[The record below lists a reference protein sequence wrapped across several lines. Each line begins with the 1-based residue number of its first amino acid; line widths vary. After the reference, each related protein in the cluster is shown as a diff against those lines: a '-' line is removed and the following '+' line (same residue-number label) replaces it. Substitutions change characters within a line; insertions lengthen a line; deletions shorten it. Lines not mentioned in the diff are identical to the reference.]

1 MTSMEKV
8 LRLNLKITPKLTHTV
23 LGMWVFCKKAALRH
37 LNIEIFDNVLEIQL
51 LKNQNIGRMH

>member
-51 LKNQNIGRMH
+51 